1 MTNRFAGLVE
11 PVVLVLSSCVLQQ
24 RICASS
30 RQWTKVASSPVITR
44 SSFGKTPKKTVFVWL
59 STWTN
64 STIPLQMTRLDGSRA
79 LLLKTKDRAG
89 WRKNIP
95 TPLSLSS
102 PEIAGNDGVAR
113 VQEDPGG
120 GDDEQ
125 QIMLSL
131 RMDKPLMVMVM
142 VVKKWQW
149 GRRQWL
155 FVKDKCED
163 CDRTPP

>member
-1 MTNRFAGLVE
+1 M
-11 PVVLVLSSCVLQQ
+11 
-24 RICASS
+24 
-30 RQWTKVASSPVITR
+30 
-44 SSFGKTPKKTVFVWL
+44 

-79 LLLKTKDRAG
+79 LLLKKKERAG
-89 WRKNIP
+89 WRKKIP
-95 TPLSLSS
+95 TNSLVS

-125 QIMLSL
+125 EIVLGL

-142 VVKKWQW
+142 GLKK
-149 GRRQWL
+149 
-155 FVKDKCED
+155 
-163 CDRTPP
+163 